1 MTSTHENT
9 KKADVN
15 LEKARQDEL
24 LNIRKLMQSGGF
36 ETALQRL
43 DAILRIDSDFTD
55 ALYMKAVCF
64 RYLKKT
70 DRAFETLEALKSI
83 LPEFGRAFQEQGH
96 LYRLMGEKEMA
107 LNAFKVA
114 SQYNPA
120 LISSWT
126 AQAELYKDLNYG
138 HQEINAAKAQVERI
152 NRLPKEVVA
161 ATHYLAEQ
169 RLVKAENLC
178 RRFLQSNPK
187 NTDAMRLLA
196 EIAEKFSAIEEAEF
210 LLESAVEFEP
220 NLVQLRL
227 DYMQILRRRHKLQEA
242 YEQAKYL
249 FDKDSEN
256 TTFQA
261 QMAICY
267 MQLGDYESSIDLF
280 EKVKQREPNNV
291 ANLTSLGH
299 AFKTSGK
306 NQEGIK
312 AYQQAYL
319 SGPMH
324 GEAYFSLAN
333 LKTYKFTDKEVA
345 DMAAQIASTSLTYRE
360 RIHFLFALAKAYED
374 RKEFESSFQLYKQ
387 GNDLGRQQMRYD
399 ADKMTIGLTA
409 QMEICSPE
417 LFAKQSDKGYAANDP
432 IFIVGLPRAGSTLL
446 EQIIASHSQVD
457 GTQELGNILSLAH
470 KMRGRGRS
478 IEDSKYPKILH
489 DLDEK
494 QLKDFGK
501 KFIEETKIHRQSAPY
516 FIDKMPNN
524 FRHIGLIHLILPNAK
539 IIDARRH
546 PMACCFSG
554 FKQHFA
560 EGQEFTYGLEQIG
573 KYYRD
578 YVALMDH
585 WDEVLP
591 SKVLRVQYED
601 VVDNTEKQVRRI
613 LDYLGL
619 PFEQA
624 CVDFHKTK
632 RSVRTPSSEQ
642 VRQPIFK
649 SGLEQW
655 RHFEPWLDPLKEALG
670 PEILNRY
677 PIEDISGA

>member
-1 MTSTHENT
+1 MISTHEKT
-9 KKADVN
+9 
-15 LEKARQDEL
+15 RQDEL
-24 LNIRKLMQSGGF
+24 LTIQKVMQSGRF
-36 ETALQRL
+36 ETALMQL
-43 DAILRIDSDFTD
+43 EEMLKTDPMFAD
-55 ALYMKAVCF
+55 ALYMKAVCL
-64 RYLKKT
+64 RYLQNSE
-70 DRAFETLEALKSI
+70 RAFKTLETLKSI
-83 LPEFGRAFQEQGH
+83 LPEFGRAYQEQGH
-96 LYRLMGEKEMA
+96 LYRLKGDKEKA
-107 LNAFKVA
+107 LNAFKIA
-114 SQYNPA
+114 CQYNPA
-120 LISSWT
+120 LHSSWS
-126 AQAELYKDLNYG
+126 AQAELLKELHYG
-138 HQEINAAKAQVERI
+138 DEEINAANAQVQRI
-152 NRLPKEVVA
+152 KRLPKEVVVA
-161 ATHYLAEQ
+161 RHYLAEK

-196 EIAEKFSAIEEAEF
+196 AIAEKFSAIEEAEF

-227 DYMQILRRRHKLQEA
+227 DYMQILRRRQKLQGA

-249 FDKDSEN
+249 LDKDPEN

-267 MQLGDYESSIDLF
+267 MQLGDYESSIELF
-280 EKVKQREPNNV
+280 EKVKQREPNNF

-312 AYQQAYL
+312 AYQDAYR

-333 LKTYKFTDKEVA
+333 LKTYKFTDKEVE
-345 DMAAQIASTSLTYRE
+345 DMAAQIASTNLTYRE
-360 RIHFLFALAKAYED
+360 RIHFLFALGKAYED
-374 RKEFESSFQLYKQ
+374 RKEFESSFRLYKQ

-399 ADKMTIGLTA
+399 VDKMSIGLAA
-409 QMEICSPE
+409 QMEVCSPE
-417 LFAKQSDKGYAANDP
+417 LFAKQSGKGCAANDP

-478 IEDSKYPKILH
+478 IEASKYPNILH
-489 DLDEK
+489 ELDAD
-494 QLKDFGK
+494 QLKNFGE
-501 KFIEETKIHRQSAPY
+501 KFIEETKIHRQNAPY

-524 FRHIGLIHLILPNAK
+524 FRHIGLINLILPNAK

-578 YVALMDH
+578 YVSLMEH
-585 WDEVLP
+585 WDKVLP
-591 SKVLRVQYED
+591 NKILRVQYED
-601 VVDNTEKQVRRI
+601 VVSDTETQVRRI
-613 LDYLGL
+613 LEYLGL

-624 CVDFHKTK
+624 CVDFHKSK

-649 SGLEQW
+649 SGVDQW
-655 RHFEPWLDPLKEALG
+655 RNFEPWLDPLKEALG
-670 PEILNRY
+670 PDVMARY
-677 PIEDISGA
+677 PI